1 MRLILACFIS
11 VAASVSIAD
20 EIKVMCGVAPY
31 ENVFAKIQPKFE
43 KATGHKIVFVHEF
56 AKAGGDLTAKKVL
69 EGGADVGS
77 AAIPFEAWTKIMKD
91 KGIADDKVIGTLT
104 HRVIG
109 KDIIKVFT
117 HPSANVKKL
126 SFEQLD
132 KVFRGEIK
140 NWKEVGGK
148 DLKISVVIQTTYPA
162 TNDFFKTKVMNKKD
176 FMTDVVSAGSVD
188 EMVSKIT
195 STNGAIGFV
204 SSPIPTPNTTIIET
218 GDVIGRPVTAITKG
232 KPSPLVGQLFDFI
245 SKELK

>member
-1 MRLILACFIS
+1 MRILACLFFLVS
-11 VAASVSIAD
+11 SVSFAG

-31 ENVFAKIQPKFE
+31 ENVFAKIVPKFE
-43 KATGHKIVFVHEF
+43 KETGHKVVFVHEF

-91 KGIADDKVIGTLT
+91 KGIADEKAIASLT

-109 KDIIKVFT
+109 KDIMKVFA
-117 HPSANVKKL
+117 HPSSNVKKL

-132 KVFRGEIK
+132 KIFQGQIK

-148 DLKISVVIQTTYPA
+148 DMKITVVIQTTYPA

-176 FMTDVVSAGSVD
+176 FMKDVVSAASVD
-188 EMVSKIT
+188 DMVAKIT
-195 STNGAIGFV
+195 ATEGAVGFV
-204 SSPIPTPNTTIIET
+204 SSPIPTPNTTIVET

-232 KPSPLVGQLFDFI
+232 KPNPLVGQLFDFI